1 MVAGSESHLVS
12 KLHGPTASWNPRSLR
27 RTKELENKEA
37 HHFTLNAFYQA
48 SYHGSFSPSLS
59 PSLSLS
65 FSLYCFLS
73 PFLSPCLSLS
83 PFLSLSLSVSSA
95 GCLSLRG
102 QCGLSQHEWCPLEPD
117 CLIVKACRKTRPSF
131 WKNMALPQHNPAPSR
146 QPVRHALY
154 GASTQYNTGN
164 IRWGQS
170 NDKPTDQTRT
180 WNTMVGQE
188 NISTNERS
196 VEGIVGW

>member
-117 CLIVKACRKTRPSF
+117 CLIVKACGKTKPLH
-131 WKNMALPQHNPAPSR
+131 WKNTGLSDMHCMEHLHSI
-146 QPVRHALY
+146 
-154 GASTQYNTGN
+154 TQGTLGGD
-164 IRWGQS
+164 RV
-170 NDKPTDQTRT
+170 
-180 WNTMVGQE
+180 M
-188 NISTNERS
+188 TNQLIKQ
-196 VEGIVGW
+196 GHGTPW